1 MSYDNYQP
9 LGGWAITLFS
19 GADCQPGNLMYTQ
32 TTDNRG
38 IVDFTGPTDNSAIG
52 LEPGLYSVNE
62 SIGNGWQNVTP
73 LCQNVDLT
81 QSNAAGKSPQVF
93 NQYPP
98 AGNDTFDSG
107 AQVEID
113 LGPLGSER
121 LLLNGPTTVQRGDP
135 YFPPTANHK
144 TIDTE
149 IVAMD
154 LTGQSPT
161 LGQIRLR
168 ESPTRAST
176 GRVSQLTPGADFPA
190 SSFFDVFVEIDV
202 PNIGTLHNEQPIRM
216 NCSTFGLRS
225 IPPLFDIFL
234 MPPQMG
240 PIQLYNSLGMPMGA
254 ITRVA
259 HLPVPDREY
268 VFIFVNRLIVT
279 PQ

>member
-1 MSYDNYQP
+1 M
-9 LGGWAITLFS
+9 TLFS
-19 GADCQPGNLMYTQ
+19 GAGCQQSNFMYTK
-32 TTDNRG
+32 TTDNQG
-38 IVDFTGPTDNSAIG
+38 IVDFTGPTADSTAG
-52 LEPGLYSVNE
+52 LEPGVYSVKE
-62 SIGNGWQNVTP
+62 PTGSGWENVTP

-81 QSNAAGKSPQVF
+81 QSNSGGQSPTVF
-93 NQYPP
+93 NQYPL

-113 LGPLGSER
+113 LGMLGTDR
-121 LLLNGPTTVQRGDP
+121 VLLNGPTPVQRGDP
-135 YFPPTANHK
+135 HFPPASTTK

-149 IVAMD
+149 ILSMD
-154 LTGQSPT
+154 LTGQSSI
-161 LGQIRLR
+161 LGPIRLR

-176 GRVSQLTPGADFPA
+176 GTVFQLTPGADFPA
-190 SSFFDVFVEIDV
+190 GSFFDVFVEIDTSL
-202 PNIGTLHNEQPIRM
+202 GTLHNEQPIRM
-216 NCSTFGLRS
+216 QCSTFGLRW

-268 VFIFVNRLIVT
+268 VIIFVNRFIVT